1 MKTIITSSKPAR
13 DHDDTAVT
21 RGTADQRALPEIS
34 YTMFR
39 CQQVFWH
46 WVFHA
51 AIKRAVQLASRCWA
65 SIKCLSKDGDHA
77 RRFPSICASSPG
89 LDAHS
94 TNAPGLTTTHTDL

>member
-21 RGTADQRALPEIS
+21 RGTADQRALTEIS
-34 YTMFR
+34 YTIFR

-65 SIKCLSKDGDHA
+65 SIKYLSKDGDHA
-77 RRFPSICASSPG
+77 RRFPSIRTPRPG
-89 LDAHS
+89 LGVQS